1 MRMRFAFVVQH
12 KSCKDLSG
20 EYDTPASPATVHE
33 LLYTSAVYYMEGF
46 HPMHVTHLSLR
57 EVTTDILHRA
67 GAPAGEAR
75 AVADHLVD
83 ANLNGHD
90 SHGVQLVRRYVEQI
104 EQGTCVPGTR
114 VTCVNDGGAILQFD
128 GGRGFGICVG
138 REAMHKAI
146 DRCKTTGV
154 VLMTLRNAAHIGRVG
169 AYGEIALEAGLI
181 SIHFVNVVDHK
192 PMVAPFLGK
201 DARFGTNPI
210 CIGIPAGAGRTPFL
224 LDMATSAIA
233 MGKVMVAHQS
243 GRQLPDNAIID
254 AEGRP
259 SNDPAKYI
267 GPPQGALL
275 PFGMH
280 KGYGLM
286 LACEMLAGVMTGYGT
301 IQPGTPRRG
310 GIINNMFSL
319 IADPAHL
326 GDAAAIAT
334 ETEALM
340 AYLKAAPA
348 ATGETVQIAGEP
360 EQRAKAE
367 RLQTGIFLP
376 PGTLNELTS
385 AAQKVGLGNDAL
397 NGLKAP

>member
-1 MRMRFAFVVQH
+1 
-12 KSCKDLSG
+12 
-20 EYDTPASPATVHE
+20 
-33 LLYTSAVYYMEGF
+33 
-46 HPMHVTHLSLR
+46 MHVTHLSLR
-57 EVTTDILHRA
+57 ALTADILHRA

-75 AVADHLVD
+75 AVADHLVE

-104 EQGTCVPGTR
+104 AQGTCVPGTR
-114 VTCVNDGGAILQFD
+114 VTCINDGGAILQFD

-138 REAMHKAI
+138 REAMHKAME
-146 DRCKTTGV
+146 RCKTTGV

-169 AYGEIALEAGLI
+169 AYAEMALEAGLI

-192 PMVAPFLGK
+192 PMVAPFTGK

-210 CIGIPAGAGRTPFL
+210 CIGIPAGKDRTPFL

-243 GRQLPDNAIID
+243 GQMLQDHAIID
-254 AEGRP
+254 ASGQP

-275 PFGMH
+275 PFGLH

-286 LACEMLAGVMTGYGT
+286 LACEILAGAMTGYGT

-326 GDAAAIAT
+326 GDPGAINT
-334 ETEALM
+334 EIEALKG
-340 AYLKAAPA
+340 YLKAAP
-348 ATGETVQIAGEP
+348 TISGEAVQIAGDP
-360 EQRAKAE
+360 ERQAKAK
-367 RLQTGIFLP
+367 RLEMGIYLP
-376 PGTLNELTS
+376 PGTLNELSS
-385 AAQKVGLGNDAL
+385 AAEKAGLGNDAL
-397 NGLKAP
+397 NALKAL